1 VIPVVTV
8 TQMRRADE
16 AQIAVLDQ
24 HGHGQHGHAVL
35 VERAGAAVAFAALR
49 MLSGAYGKRVVVI
62 AGKGSNGADGKVAAR
77 RLADRG
83 AAVEVIAADVAA
95 DEVVDSQRADLVIDA
110 AYGTGFR
117 GTWEPPLVF
126 GVPVLAVDVPSGL
139 DADVGTCAGDVLR
152 ADRTITFAA
161 LKVGHLMN
169 DGPQVC
175 GDIEIAD
182 IGVDVV
188 DHCDDVATYLVEPT
202 DVAAWIPPRN
212 RDAHKWSHAVRVIA
226 GCGGMTGA
234 AALVCAAAMRAGAG
248 IVHVSMR
255 DSSFE
260 SSNAL
265 PTEVVQRH
273 LTSVHWGAQVAAD
286 AHRFAALVIGP
297 GLGRGDD
304 VSELVRDVVR
314 SVSIPVVVDGDGL
327 AAVVDAHGDSSSITT
342 RTAPT
347 VLTPHDGEFASLGGD
362 VHAVDKI
369 SATRQLAER
378 TGCVVLRKGP
388 TTIVTSPDGPTF
400 LVASGD
406 QRLATAGSGDVLSG
420 IIAAFLSRGM
430 DAAPAATAAAV
441 VQGVAASLCSTEG
454 TIARD
459 VVGEIAHVL
468 AEMCGPQ

>member
-1 VIPVVTV
+1 MIPVVTV

-16 AQIAVLDQ
+16 AQIAML
-24 HGHGQHGHAVL
+24 GAHGHAVL

-49 MLSGAYGKRVVVI
+49 MLGGAYGKRVVVI

-77 RLADRG
+77 RLIDRG
-83 AAVEVIAADVAA
+83 AAVEVIPAADAT
-95 DEVVDSQRADLVIDA
+95 DEVIDSQRADLVIDA
-110 AYGTGFR
+110 AYGTGFH

-139 DADVGTCAGDVLR
+139 DADVGTCEGAVLL

-161 LKVGHLMN
+161 LKVGHLLN
-169 DGPQVC
+169 DGPRVS

-188 DHCDDVATYLVEPT
+188 DHCDDVTTFLVEPT
-202 DVAAWIPPRN
+202 DVAAWIPPRD

-226 GCGGMTGA
+226 GSGGMTGA
-234 AALVCAAAMRAGAG
+234 AALVCAASMRAGAG
-248 IVHVSMR
+248 IVHASMR
-255 DSSFE
+255 ETSHDGSS
-260 SSNAL
+260 SL
-265 PTEVVQRH
+265 PTEVVQRQ
-273 LTSVHWGAQVAAD
+273 LTPENWGSQVAID
-286 AHRFAALVIGP
+286 AHRFASLVIGP

-304 VSELVRDVVR
+304 VAELVRDVVR

-327 AAVVDAHGDSSSITT
+327 SAVVDSHGDASSITS

-362 VHAVDKI
+362 VDDADKI
-369 SATRQLAER
+369 AATRRLAER
-378 TGCVVLRKGP
+378 IGCVVLRKGP
-388 TTIVTSPDGPTF
+388 TSIVASADSPTF

-420 IIAAFLSRGM
+420 IVAAFIARGM

-441 VQGVAASLCSTEG
+441 VHGVAASLCPAEG

-468 AEMCGPQ
+468 DELSVSQ

>member
-1 VIPVVTV
+1 MIPVVAV
-8 TQMRRADE
+8 TQMHRADE
-16 AQIAVLDQ
+16 AQIAAL
-24 HGHGQHGHAVL
+24 GEHGHAIL

-49 MLSGAYGKRVVVI
+49 MLGGAYGRRVVVI

-83 AAVEVIAADVAA
+83 AVVDVIAANDAA
-95 DEVVDSQRADLVIDA
+95 DEVIDAQRADLVIDA

-126 GVPVLAVDVPSGL
+126 GVPILAVDVPSGL
-139 DADVGTCAGDVLR
+139 DANVGTCAGDVLR

-161 LKVGHLMN
+161 LKVGHLLN
-169 DGPQVC
+169 DGPRVC

-188 DHCDDVATYLVEPT
+188 EHCDDMSTYLVESV
-202 DVAAWIPPRN
+202 DVAAWIPSRD

-226 GCGGMTGA
+226 GSAGMTGA

-248 IVHVSMR
+248 IVHASMR
-255 DSSFE
+255 DSSPAGV
-260 SSNAL
+260 NVL

-273 LTSVHWGAQVAAD
+273 LSSEGWGTQVSAD

-304 VSELVRDVVR
+304 VSHAVRDVVR

-327 AAVVDAHGDSSSITT
+327 SAVVDAHGDASSIAG
-342 RTAPT
+342 RIAPT

-362 VHAVDKI
+362 VDDVDRI
-369 SATRQLAER
+369 SATCRLAER
-378 TGCVVLRKGP
+378 TGCIVLRKGP
-388 TTIVTSPDGPTF
+388 TTIVASPDGPTF

-420 IIAAFLSRGM
+420 IIAAFLARGM
-430 DAAPAATAAAV
+430 DAAPAATAGAV
-441 VQGVAASLCSTEG
+441 VHGIAATLCPTEG

-468 AEMCGPQ
+468 NEMSVSR

>member
-1 VIPVVTV
+1 MIPVVTV

-16 AQIAVLDQ
+16 VQIAVL
-24 HGHGQHGHAVL
+24 GQHGHAVL

-49 MLSGAYGKRVVVI
+49 MLGGAYGKRVVVI

-77 RLADRG
+77 RLVDRG
-83 AAVEVIAADVAA
+83 AAVEVIAADVAG

-139 DADVGTCAGDVLR
+139 DADVGTCVGDVLR

-188 DHCDDVATYLVEPT
+188 DHCDDVSTYLVGPT
-202 DVAAWIPPRN
+202 DVAAWIPPRD

-226 GCGGMTGA
+226 GSGGMTGA

-248 IVHVSMR
+248 IVHASMR
-255 DSSFE
+255 ETSLDSA
-260 SSNAL
+260 NAL

-273 LTSVHWGAQVAAD
+273 LTTGHWGAQVAAD

-327 AAVVDAHGDSSSITT
+327 TAVVDAHGDASSITT
-342 RTAPT
+342 RKFPT

-362 VHAVDKI
+362 VDAVDKI
-369 SATRQLAER
+369 
-378 TGCVVLRKGP
+378 
-388 TTIVTSPDGPTF
+388 
-400 LVASGD
+400 
-406 QRLATAGSGDVLSG
+406 
-420 IIAAFLSRGM
+420 
-430 DAAPAATAAAV
+430 
-441 VQGVAASLCSTEG
+441 
-454 TIARD
+454 
-459 VVGEIAHVL
+459 
-468 AEMCGPQ
+468 